1 MNLSQYINIQS
12 KTLNNGLKLVLI
24 DKPDINTV
32 SINLA
37 YKVGSRS
44 EIPGKTGMAHL
55 FEHLMFEGSKN
66 IPKGDFDKI
75 CTLAGGTNNAY
86 TTFDMTAYTMT
97 LPSNQLELGLWLESD
112 RMLEFSVNQHS
123 LDTQKK
129 VVTEEI
135 RQTVF
140 DQPYGRWREL
150 LAVNSFSKSSPYSW
164 EVHGSIDDV
173 ESVKLVDLE
182 DFFFRFYCP
191 ENACITI
198 CGRFDNTKTI
208 NLVEKYFGNI
218 PPANVKRNIL
228 DFSSSQQL
236 SNKMDS
242 YFDSVPLTA
251 VFNTFH
257 IPGFMNDL
265 INQADIISNIA
276 GGGRSSRLFSEL
288 VESSQIASS
297 VGAYVDKREETSLL
311 IFYAIS
317 NDTAT
322 TADILNKELGKIID
336 SFKVNPSKAEEFNK
350 TINQLTTQ
358 VAYEIQY
365 SSGLADIASTQMLF
379 WNDPERVYSLLDNY
393 KKISMNELSSFA
405 SEYLDLK
412 KMIRIDVL
420 PMED

>member
-1 MNLSQYINIQS
+1 MNLNKYINIKS
-12 KTLNNGLKLVLI
+12 ETLTNGLKLVLI
-24 DKPDINTV
+24 DRTDINTV
-32 SINLA
+32 SINLS

-66 IPKGDFDKI
+66 IKKGDFDKI

-97 LPSNQLELGLWLESD
+97 LPTNQLELGLWLESD

-150 LAVNSFSKSSPYSW
+150 LAVNAFSKSSPYSW
-164 EVHGSIDDV
+164 EVHGSIENV
-173 ESVKLVDLE
+173 ESVELDELK
-182 DFFFRFYCP
+182 DFYSRFYCP
-191 ENACITI
+191 DNACISI
-198 CGRFDNTKTI
+198 CGKFDSSNAIKF
-208 NLVEKYFGNI
+208 VQKYFGNI
-218 PPANVKRNIL
+218 PASNRRNNTL
-228 DFSSSQQL
+228 NFSSSQQL
-236 SNKMDS
+236 SNTRAS
-242 YFDSVPLTA
+242 YLDSVPLTA

-257 IPGFMNDL
+257 IPGFKDDKVYL
-265 INQADIISNIA
+265 ADIIANIA
-276 GGGRSSRLFSEL
+276 GGGRSSRLFCDL

-297 VGAYVDKREETSLL
+297 VGAYVDKREDTSLL
-311 IFYAIS
+311 IFYAIA
-317 NDTAT
+317 NDTET
-322 TADILNKELGKIID
+322 TADSLNNELIRIIS
-336 SFKVNPSKAEEFNK
+336 SFVVSPPNQEELNK

-358 VAYEIQY
+358 TAYEIQY

-393 KKISMNELSSFA
+393 KKITIQELSEFA
-405 SEYLDLK
+405 IEYLDLQK
-412 KMIRIDVL
+412 LVRIDVL
-420 PMED
+420 PMA